1 MASGGGGEEGDM
13 RRRVDMRG
21 GGTEDR
27 TKGLEFIGEEIECGC
42 FAARAGKG
50 CNAGPDGK

>member
-1 MASGGGGEEGDM
+1 MARGGGGEEGDM

-42 FAARAGKG
+42 FAARAGEG